1 MFPMMP
7 LQAVYMALGTLAG
20 SNLYFAYRSSYNSTT
35 YTRRVREYCCPLC
48 VNHGRNSTVEL

>member
-35 YTRRVREYCCPLC
+35 YTRRVREHYCSFCA
-48 VNHGRNSTVEL
+48 NHERDSTVEL